1 MVWEPLSV
9 CGGGGTKVRGPT
21 PVRDRAQDRGSNA
34 RARVVGKK
42 LTKKRPKIIEIIGP
56 KPPRIVE
63 VKKFKRPKVLE
74 VRKW

>member
-1 MVWEPLSV
+1 MKWRSLLRIRPSRSRRPREPALFSWAGMGPAFRLVW
-9 CGGGGTKVRGPT
+9 
-21 PVRDRAQDRGSNA
+21 
-34 RARVVGKK
+34 VVGKK